1 MSTVT
6 NAQLS
11 NTAGAIATGGA
22 PNNRNLLSVKFF
34 NTSSTI
40 DQTITL
46 YHYPSG
52 GSASNTTTVDER
64 ALGPREAYVLP
75 KDQLVVLGNGDVF
88 AGKSTDAATVTVT
101 VNYVDRGT
109 DNN

>member
-11 NTAGAIATGGA
+11 NTAGAIATGGS
-22 PNNRNLLSVKFF
+22 PLNKNLLSVKFF
-34 NTSSTI
+34 NTSTSAS
-40 DQTITL
+40 QTVTL
-46 YHYPSG
+46 YLYPSG
-52 GSASNTTTVDER
+52 GSATDTTTIDEF
-64 ALGPREAYVLP
+64 ALGPRESFSIP

-88 AGKSTDAATVTVT
+88 AGKATTAATVTVT
-101 VNYVDRGT
+101 VNFVDRGT